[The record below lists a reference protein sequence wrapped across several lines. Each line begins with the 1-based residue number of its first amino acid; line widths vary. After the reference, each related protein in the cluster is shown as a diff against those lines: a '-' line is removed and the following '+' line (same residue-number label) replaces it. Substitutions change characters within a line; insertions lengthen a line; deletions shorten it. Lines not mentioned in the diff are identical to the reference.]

1 MAAAASAGADTVTYY
16 EEGGTGKEAS
26 LTGTIDQVT
35 KEGVQVKDRAGIAT
49 TIPANRIIATQYD
62 DEPMALRVIRTAI
75 DSSQYEDAR
84 AQAKGI
90 PAEELSGAREF
101 VAQDAAYGGAFAS
114 AQLALS
120 GSREVTLAAAGTEL
134 IAFIQ
139 RYPESW
145 HFYEANA
152 LIGRMLTKM
161 GKFGDAKKYFETLGA
176 SPWDDMKFAGKIA
189 LGNIL
194 LDEGDAEGNTEGDAE
209 ENAKKKFEEA
219 KKAFSEV
226 VEAAGDAP
234 ESADQKSFAQIG
246 LARIMASGGDAPGAQ
261 KLFQDLIE
269 QSNAENALLQAT
281 LYNAIGAVAEA
292 ENRNKDAILAY
303 LHVDLLFASARME
316 HVEALKHL
324 VALWKKETRPD
335 RAAEAQSQ
343 LQEKYG
349 ISE

>member
-1 MAAAASAGADTVTYY
+1 MAAAASAKADTVTYY
-16 EEGGTGKEAS
+16 EEGGAGKEAS

-176 SPWDDMKFAGKIA
+176 APWDDMKFVGKIA

-194 LDEGDAEGNTEGDAE
+194 LDEGNVEG
-209 ENAKKKFEEA
+209 AKT
-219 KKAFSEV
+219 AFTEV
-226 VEAAGDAP
+226 VDASGDAP
-234 ESADQKSFAQIG
+234 GSADQKSFAQIG

-324 VALWKKETRPD
+324 AALWKKETRPD